1 MKNNFFEG
9 WNSQQKVKFLT
20 YHVIAIIW
28 SILQAINTTL
38 AYLIY
43 GFWQII
49 LIVLFFISMYYS

>member
-9 WNSQQKVKFLT
+9 WNSQQKDKFIT
-20 YHVIAIIW
+20 FNVIAIIW

-43 GFWQII
+43 GF
-49 LIVLFFISMYYS
+49 